1 LRTDICG
8 APTVIKYQT
17 KQINFIS
24 IMKKKLLLICFML
37 FAAKSFAQNVTVKGE
52 VLDAETKGPIPSVNV
67 SVKGTKLG
75 TATNTNG
82 IYTLTNV
89 KPNAT
94 LVFTYIG
101 YKPQEINLNG
111 KTQLNVTLAPDLSD
125 LQEVVVVGFGT
136 KKKINIAGAID
147 QISGKQLESRPVSNV
162 MQGLQGISPGLNIT
176 YGGGAPGTVPVI
188 NIRGYTSINGGSPL
202 IVIDGIPAASNDD
215 MLRLTPSDI
224 SSFTVLRD
232 AASAAIYGARAAF
245 GVILITT
252 KKGVAGSTRISYNA
266 LTTWGKPTVLPKPV
280 TDPYIYSR
288 VLETSTDNTP
298 WDYVNYSDEYYK
310 WAKERSDNPSLP
322 DTRIDPTDP
331 NKNRWAY
338 MGDNNWYDYFFNKA
352 SLSQNHTLTF
362 SGGAQ
367 VNNSPLTYYLS
378 ADYTKENGLNKLTP
392 DFWDRYGLRSRVGF
406 APLSWLKID
415 NNLNIYQ
422 TKKARPN
429 TSITDLYYLQ
439 PTDVATNPD
448 GTWANTGAGRL
459 AARLVDGGNNLE
471 TMFGFQNITGAT
483 ASFLNGDLQ
492 VNGDAS
498 FKRELWKYHK
508 DSKKFKIGFGPTD
521 IREEGGNG
529 YVSESNGYLYNNA
542 FNLYTT
548 YKKTIGDHF
557 FSAMVGY
564 NSENYNYS
572 TVDAQRDLLMS
583 SSVPYLQL
591 TTGEIT
597 LGTNYNAY
605 ASTSA
610 FSRLNY
616 TYKDRYILEATGRY
630 DGSSRFPV
638 SHRWGFFPS
647 ASLAW
652 IASAE
657 DFFKPLAPVLST
669 FKLRTSYGDL
679 GNQAADS
686 NPYLRDFGYIQTLP
700 TGPSPYLIGGNRQQI
715 ITGAP
720 KLYVDPN
727 TYTWER
733 VSTLNMGTDIGLFN
747 DKLSFTFDY
756 FIRNTTGM
764 LVGGQ
769 ELPGVLGTAVPKQN
783 AADLRTKGWELS
795 VSYRDRF
802 DLGSKPFSFETKFF
816 VSDSRSK
823 ITKFKNDQ
831 NLLSTYRVGQ
841 EIGEI
846 WGLQNDGLFQNKAE
860 IDALDQSSIIPWG
873 ALEIIQGW
881 PKYKDLDGNKKIE
894 KGLSS
899 NDPKDLK
906 IIGNSTDRYSV
917 GANLNMDWN
926 GFDLSV
932 FLQGVLKRDFYPH
945 HYLFWGPYQ
954 QPYANVYPWNLDFY
968 RATGDSPE
976 QRAKHSAS
984 YIAAGL
990 ADANTNSYYPVMQ
1003 SWLADANYGSGLD
1016 IPQTKYL
1023 LNGAYLRIK
1032 NVSLGY
1038 TLPVKFTNRFKVNRL
1053 RVFVTGENLYEFSA
1067 IKKYIDPEA
1076 VNQGSSAWAYP
1087 YQRRYAV
1094 GLNLDF

>member
-1 LRTDICG
+1 M
-8 APTVIKYQT
+8 
-17 KQINFIS
+17 F
-24 IMKKKLLLICFML
+24 
-37 FAAKSFAQNVTVKGE
+37 FAAKSFAQNVTVKGV

-67 SVKGTKLG
+67 SVKGTNLG

-89 KPNAT
+89 NPKAI
-94 LVFTYIG
+94 LVFSYIG
-101 YKPQEINLNG
+101 YKQQEINLNG
-111 KTQLNVTLAPDLSD
+111 KTQLNVTLTSD
-125 LQEVVVVGFGT
+125 FGNLEEVVVVGFGT

-252 KKGVAGSTRISYNA
+252 KQGKEGQTRISYNA
-266 LTTWGKPTVLPKPV
+266 LTTWGRPTVLPKPV

-298 WDYVNYSDEYYK
+298 WDYVNYSDEHYK
-310 WAKERSDNPSLP
+310 WAKERSDDPSLP

-331 NKNRWAY
+331 NRWAY

-378 ADYTKENGLNKLTP
+378 ADYTKENGLNKLAA

-422 TKKARPN
+422 TKRARPN
-429 TSITDLYYLQ
+429 ASITDLYYLQ

-448 GTWANTGAGRL
+448 GTWANTATGRL
-459 AARLVDGGNNLE
+459 AARLVDGGENLE

-498 FKRELWKYHK
+498 FKRELWKYHY
-508 DSKKFKIGFGPTD
+508 DSKKFKIGFGPND

-529 YVSESNGYLYNNA
+529 YVRENNGYLFNNA

-564 NSENYNYS
+564 NSEDYNYS
-572 TVDAQRDLLMS
+572 TVDAQRDFLMS
-583 SSVPYLQL
+583 SSVPYLKL

-597 LGTNYNAY
+597 LGTEYNAY

-638 SHRWGFFPS
+638 SRRWGFFPS

-652 IASAE
+652 IASSE
-657 DFFKPLAPVLST
+657 EFFKPLAPVLST

-679 GNQAADS
+679 GNQNADS
-686 NPYLRDFGYIQTLP
+686 DPYLRDFGYIQTLP
-700 TGPSPYLIGGNRQQI
+700 TDPSNYLIGGTRQQV

-720 KLYVDPN
+720 RLYVDPN

-733 VSTLNMGTDIGLFN
+733 VSTLNMGTDLGFFN

-764 LVGGQ
+764 LVRGQ
-769 ELPGVLGTAVPKQN
+769 ELPGVLGTDVPKQN

-795 VSYRDRF
+795 VTYRDRF

-816 VSDSRSK
+816 VSDSRSE
-823 ITKFKNDQ
+823 ITRFENKQ

-841 EIGEI
+841 TIGEI

-860 IDALDQSSIIPWG
+860 IDALDESSIIPWG

-894 KGLSS
+894 QGLSAD
-899 NDPKDLK
+899 DPKDLK

-968 RATGDSPE
+968 RAAGDSPE

-990 ADANTNSYYPVMQ
+990 ADANPNSYYPVMQ

-1038 TLPVKFTNRFKVNRL
+1038 TLPAKFTNRFKVSRL

>member
-1 LRTDICG
+1 M
-8 APTVIKYQT
+8 
-17 KQINFIS
+17 F
-24 IMKKKLLLICFML
+24 
-37 FAAKSFAQNVTVKGE
+37 FAAKSFAQNVTVKGV
-52 VLDAETKGPIPSVNV
+52 VLDAETKGPIPSVNI
-67 SVKGTKLG
+67 SVKGTNLG
-75 TATNTNG
+75 TATNSNG

-89 KPNAT
+89 NPKAI
-94 LVFTYIG
+94 LVFSYIG
-101 YKPQEINLNG
+101 YKQQEINLNG
-111 KTQLNVTLAPDLSD
+111 KTELNVTLTSD
-125 LQEVVVVGFGT
+125 FGNLEEVVVVGFGT

-252 KKGVAGSTRISYNA
+252 KKGKEGRTLISYNA

-298 WDYVNYSDEYYK
+298 WDYVNYSDEHYK
-310 WAKERSDNPSLP
+310 WAKERSDDPSLP

-331 NKNRWAY
+331 NRWAY
-338 MGDNNWYDYFFNKA
+338 MGDHNWYDYFFNKA

-378 ADYTKENGLNKLTP
+378 ADYTKENGLNKLAA

-422 TKKARPN
+422 TKRARPN
-429 TSITDLYYLQ
+429 ASITDLYYLQ

-448 GTWANTGAGRL
+448 GTWANTATGRL
-459 AARLVDGGNNLE
+459 AARLVDGGENLE

-498 FKRELWKYHK
+498 FKRELWKYHN

-529 YVSESNGYLYNNA
+529 YVYESNGYLYNNA

-564 NSENYNYS
+564 NYEDYNYS

-583 SSVPYLQL
+583 SSVPYLKL

-597 LGTNYNAY
+597 LGTKYNAY

-638 SHRWGFFPS
+638 SRRWGFFPS

-652 IASAE
+652 IASSE
-657 DFFKPLAPVLST
+657 EFFKPLAPVLST

-679 GNQAADS
+679 GNQNADS
-686 NPYLRDFGYIQTLP
+686 DPFLRDFGYIQTLP
-700 TGPSPYLIGGNRQQI
+700 TDPSNYLIGGTRQQV

-720 KLYVDPN
+720 RLYVDPN

-733 VSTLNMGTDIGLFN
+733 VSTLNMGTDLGFFN

-764 LVGGQ
+764 LVRGQ
-769 ELPGVLGTAVPKQN
+769 ELPGVLGTDVPKQN

-795 VSYRDRF
+795 VTYRDRF

-816 VSDSRSK
+816 VSDSRSE
-823 ITKFKNDQ
+823 ITRFENKQ

-841 EIGEI
+841 TIGEI

-860 IDALDQSSIIPWG
+860 IDALDESSIIPWG

-894 KGLSS
+894 QGLSAD
-899 NDPKDLK
+899 DPKDLK

-990 ADANTNSYYPVMQ
+990 ADANPNSYYPVMQ

-1038 TLPVKFTNRFKVNRL
+1038 TLPAKFTNRFKVSRL

>member
-1 LRTDICG
+1 
-8 APTVIKYQT
+8 
-17 KQINFIS
+17 
-24 IMKKKLLLICFML
+24 MKKKLLLICFML
-37 FAAKSFAQNVTVKGE
+37 FVAKGFAQNITVKGE
-52 VLDAETKGPIPSVNV
+52 VLDAETKGPIPSV
-67 SVKGTKLG
+67 SITVKGTKHG
-75 TATNTNG
+75 TSTNSNG

-89 KPNAT
+89 NAKAT
-94 LVFTYIG
+94 LVFSYLG
-101 YKPQEINLNG
+101 YKPQEIKLEG
-111 KTQLNVTLAPDLSD
+111 KTQLNVTLSPDLGD

-136 KKKINIAGAID
+136 AKKINIAGAID
-147 QISGKQLESRPVSNV
+147 QISGKQLESRPVANV
-162 MQGLQGISPGLNIT
+162 MQGLQGLSPGLNIT

-188 NIRGYTSINGGSPL
+188 NIRGFTSINGGSPL

-252 KKGVAGSTRISYNA
+252 KKGAEGRTVVSYNA
-266 LTTWGKPTVLPKPV
+266 LTTWGKPTVLPEPV
-280 TDPYIYSR
+280 TDPYIFSR
-288 VLETSTDNTP
+288 VLETSTNNTP
-298 WDYVNYSDEYYK
+298 WDYVNFSDEYYK
-310 WAKERSDNPSLP
+310 WAKERSDDPSLP

-331 NKNRWAY
+331 NKNRWQY
-338 MGDNNWYDYFFNKA
+338 MGNNDWYDFFFNKA
-352 SLSQNHTLTF
+352 SLSQSHTLTF

-367 VNNSPLTYYLS
+367 VNKAPLTYYLS
-378 ADYTKENGLNKLTP
+378 ADYTKENGLNKLAP
-392 DFWDRYGLRSRVGF
+392 DFWNRYGLRSRVGF
-406 APLSWLKID
+406 SPLSWLKID

-422 TKKARPN
+422 TKKALPN
-429 TSITDLYYLQ
+429 ASITDLYYLQ
-439 PTDVATNPD
+439 PTDVAKNPD
-448 GTWANTGAGRL
+448 GTWANTATGRL
-459 AARLVDGGNNLE
+459 AARLVDGGDNLQS
-471 TMFGFQNITGAT
+471 MFGFHNITGAT

-498 FKRELWKYHK
+498 FKRELWKSNSN
-508 DSKKFKIGFGPTD
+508 SKKYKIGFGPTD

-529 YVSESNGYLYNNA
+529 FAREDNGYLFNNA

-557 FSAMVGY
+557 LSAMVGY
-564 NSENYNYS
+564 NSEDYS
-572 TVDAQRDLLMS
+572 YSNVNVRRDNLIS
-583 SSVPYLQL
+583 SSLPYLSL
-591 TTGEIT
+591 TTGEIALSPDYT
-597 LGTNYNAY
+597 AY
-605 ASTSA
+605 ASTSV

-616 TYKDRYILEATGRY
+616 IYKNRYILEATGRY
-630 DGSSRFPV
+630 DGSSRFPIT
-638 SHRWGFFPS
+638 HRWGFFPS
-647 ASLAW
+647 ASVAW
-652 IASAE
+652 VASGE
-657 DFFKPLAPVLST
+657 EFFKPLAPVVST

-686 NPYLRDFGYIQTLP
+686 RAFYRDYGYIQTMP
-700 TGPSPYLIGGNRQQI
+700 TGTSPYLIGGERKQI
-715 ITGAP
+715 IQSAP
-720 KLYVDPN
+720 PLYVDPR

-733 VSTLNMGTDIGLFN
+733 VSTLNVGTDIGLFS

-783 AADLRTKGWELS
+783 AADLRAKGWELS
-795 VSYRDRF
+795 VTYRDRF
-802 DLGSKPFSFETKFF
+802 DLGSKPFNFDTKFF
-816 VSDSRSK
+816 ISDSRAE

-841 EIGEI
+841 TIGEI
-846 WGLQNDGLFQNKAE
+846 WGLQNDGLFQSQAE
-860 IDALDQSSIIPWG
+860 IDALDESSIIPWG
-873 ALEIIQGW
+873 ALDIIQGW

-899 NDPKDLK
+899 DDPKDLK
-906 IIGNSTDRYSV
+906 VIGNTTDRYSV
-917 GANLNMDWN
+917 GVNMNMDWN

-932 FLQGVLKRDFYPH
+932 FLQGVLKRDFYPR

-968 RATGDSPE
+968 RGAADSPE

-990 ADANTNSYYPVMQ
+990 ADANTDSYFPVLQ

-1038 TLPVKFTNRFKVNRL
+1038 TLPAKLTNRFKVNRL
-1053 RVFVTGENLYEFSA
+1053 RVFVTGENLYEFSS

-1076 VNQGSSAWAYP
+1076 VNQGYSAWAYP

>member
-1 LRTDICG
+1 M
-8 APTVIKYQT
+8 
-17 KQINFIS
+17 F
-24 IMKKKLLLICFML
+24 
-37 FAAKSFAQNVTVKGE
+37 FAAKSFAQNVTVKGV

-67 SVKGTKLG
+67 SVKGTNLG
-75 TATNTNG
+75 TATNVNG
-82 IYTLTNV
+82 IYTLNNV
-89 KPNAT
+89 NPKAT
-94 LVFTYIG
+94 LVFSYIG
-101 YKPQEINLNG
+101 YKQQEIELNG
-111 KTQLNVTLAPDLSD
+111 KTQLNVTLTSD
-125 LQEVVVVGFGT
+125 FGNLEEVVVVGFGT

-252 KKGVAGSTRISYNA
+252 KKGKEGRTLISYNA

-298 WDYVNYSDEYYK
+298 WDYVNYSDEHYK
-310 WAKERSDNPSLP
+310 WAKERSDDPSLP

-331 NKNRWAY
+331 NRWAY

-378 ADYTKENGLNKLTP
+378 ADYTKENGLNKLAD

-422 TKKARPN
+422 TKRARPN
-429 TSITDLYYLQ
+429 ASITDLYYLQ

-448 GTWANTGAGRL
+448 GTWANTATGRL
-459 AARLVDGGNNLE
+459 AARLVDGGENLE

-498 FKRELWKYHK
+498 FKRELWKYHN

-529 YVSESNGYLYNNA
+529 YVYESNGYLYNNA

-564 NSENYNYS
+564 NYEDYNYS

-583 SSVPYLQL
+583 SSVPYLKL

-597 LGTNYNAY
+597 LGTKYNAY

-638 SHRWGFFPS
+638 SRRWGFFPS

-652 IASAE
+652 IASSE
-657 DFFKPLAPVLST
+657 EFFKPLAPVLST

-679 GNQAADS
+679 GNQNADS
-686 NPYLRDFGYIQTLP
+686 DPYLRDFGYIQTLP
-700 TGPSPYLIGGNRQQI
+700 TDPSNYLIGGTRQQV

-720 KLYVDPN
+720 RLYVDPN

-733 VSTLNMGTDIGLFN
+733 VSTLNMGTDLGFFN

-764 LVGGQ
+764 LVRGQ
-769 ELPGVLGTAVPKQN
+769 ELPGVLGTDVPKQN

-795 VSYRDRF
+795 VTYRDRF

-816 VSDSRSK
+816 VSDSRSE
-823 ITKFKNDQ
+823 ITKFENKQ

-841 EIGEI
+841 TIGEI

-860 IDALDQSSIIPWG
+860 IDALDESSIIPWG

-894 KGLSS
+894 QGLSAD
-899 NDPKDLK
+899 DPKDLK

-990 ADANTNSYYPVMQ
+990 ADANPNSYYPVMQ

-1038 TLPVKFTNRFKVNRL
+1038 TLPAKFTNRFKVSRL

>member
-1 LRTDICG
+1 M
-8 APTVIKYQT
+8 
-17 KQINFIS
+17 F
-24 IMKKKLLLICFML
+24 
-37 FAAKSFAQNVTVKGE
+37 FAAKSFAQNVTVKGV
-52 VLDAETKGPIPSVNV
+52 VLDAETKGPIPSVNI
-67 SVKGTKLG
+67 SVKGTNLG

-89 KPNAT
+89 NPKAI
-94 LVFTYIG
+94 LVFSYIG
-101 YKPQEINLNG
+101 YKPQEINLDG

-252 KKGVAGSTRISYNA
+252 KQGKEGQTRISYNA
-266 LTTWGKPTVLPKPV
+266 LTTWGRPTVLPKPV

-298 WDYVNYSDEYYK
+298 WDYVNYSDEHYK
-310 WAKERSDNPSLP
+310 WAKERSDDPSLP

-338 MGDNNWYDYFFNKA
+338 MGDHNWYDYFFNKA

-378 ADYTKENGLNKLTP
+378 ADYTKENGLNKLAA

-422 TKKARPN
+422 TKRARPN
-429 TSITDLYYLQ
+429 ASITDLYYLQ

-448 GTWANTGAGRL
+448 GTWANTATGRL
-459 AARLVDGGNNLE
+459 AARLVDGGGNLE

-498 FKRELWKYHK
+498 FKRELWKYHN

-529 YVSESNGYLYNNA
+529 YVYESNGYLYNNA

-564 NSENYNYS
+564 NYEDYNYS

-583 SSVPYLQL
+583 SSVPYLKL

-597 LGTNYNAY
+597 LGTKYNAY

-638 SHRWGFFPS
+638 SRRWGFFPS

-652 IASAE
+652 IASSE
-657 DFFKPLAPVLST
+657 EFFKPLAPVLST

-679 GNQAADS
+679 GNQNADS
-686 NPYLRDFGYIQTLP
+686 DPYLRDFGYIQTLP
-700 TGPSPYLIGGNRQQI
+700 TDPSNYLIGGTRQQV

-720 KLYVDPN
+720 RLYVDPN

-733 VSTLNMGTDIGLFN
+733 VSTLNMGTDLGFFN

-764 LVGGQ
+764 LVRGQ
-769 ELPGVLGTAVPKQN
+769 ELPGVLGTDVPKQN

-795 VSYRDRF
+795 VTYRDRF

-816 VSDSRSK
+816 VSDSRSE
-823 ITKFKNDQ
+823 ITRFENKQ

-841 EIGEI
+841 TIGEI

-860 IDALDQSSIIPWG
+860 IDALDESSIIPWG

-894 KGLSS
+894 QGLSAD
-899 NDPKDLK
+899 DPKDLK

-990 ADANTNSYYPVMQ
+990 ADANPNSYYPVMQ

-1038 TLPVKFTNRFKVNRL
+1038 TLPAKFTNRFKVSRL

>member
-1 LRTDICG
+1 M
-8 APTVIKYQT
+8 
-17 KQINFIS
+17 F
-24 IMKKKLLLICFML
+24 
-37 FAAKSFAQNVTVKGE
+37 FAAKSFAQNVTVKGV

-67 SVKGTKLG
+67 SVKGTNLG
-75 TATNTNG
+75 TATNVNG

-89 KPNAT
+89 NPKAT
-94 LVFTYIG
+94 LVFSYIG
-101 YKPQEINLNG
+101 YKQQEIELNG
-111 KTQLNVTLAPDLSD
+111 KTQLNVTLTSD
-125 LQEVVVVGFGT
+125 FGNLEEVVVVGFGT

-252 KKGVAGSTRISYNA
+252 KKGKEGRTLISYNA

-298 WDYVNYSDEYYK
+298 WDYVNYSDEHYK
-310 WAKERSDNPSLP
+310 WAKERSDDPSLP

-331 NKNRWAY
+331 NRWAY

-378 ADYTKENGLNKLTP
+378 ADYTKENGLNKLAD
-392 DFWDRYGLRSRVGF
+392 DFWGRYGLRSRVGF

-422 TKKARPN
+422 TKRARPN
-429 TSITDLYYLQ
+429 ASITDLYYLQ

-448 GTWANTGAGRL
+448 GTWANTATGRL
-459 AARLVDGGNNLE
+459 AARLVDGGENLE

-498 FKRELWKYHK
+498 FKRELWKYHN

-529 YVSESNGYLYNNA
+529 YVYESNGYLYNNA

-564 NSENYNYS
+564 NYEDYNYS

-583 SSVPYLQL
+583 SSVPYLKL

-597 LGTNYNAY
+597 LGTKYNAY

-638 SHRWGFFPS
+638 SRRWGFFPS

-652 IASAE
+652 IASSE
-657 DFFKPLAPVLST
+657 EFFKPLAPVLST

-679 GNQAADS
+679 GNQNADS
-686 NPYLRDFGYIQTLP
+686 DPYLRDFGYIQTLP
-700 TGPSPYLIGGNRQQI
+700 TDPSNYLIGGTRQQV

-720 KLYVDPN
+720 RLYVDPN

-733 VSTLNMGTDIGLFN
+733 VSTLNMGTDLGFFN

-764 LVGGQ
+764 LVRGQ
-769 ELPGVLGTAVPKQN
+769 ELPGVLGTDVPKQN

-795 VSYRDRF
+795 VTYRDRF

-816 VSDSRSK
+816 VSDSRSE
-823 ITKFKNDQ
+823 ITKFENKQ

-841 EIGEI
+841 TIGEI

-860 IDALDQSSIIPWG
+860 IDALDESSIIPWG

-894 KGLSS
+894 QGLSAD
-899 NDPKDLK
+899 DPKDLK

-990 ADANTNSYYPVMQ
+990 ADANPNSYYPVMQ

-1038 TLPVKFTNRFKVNRL
+1038 TLPAKFTNRFKVSRL

>member
-1 LRTDICG
+1 M
-8 APTVIKYQT
+8 
-17 KQINFIS
+17 F
-24 IMKKKLLLICFML
+24 
-37 FAAKSFAQNVTVKGE
+37 FAAKSFAQNVTVKGV

-67 SVKGTKLG
+67 SVKGTNLG
-75 TATNTNG
+75 TATNVNG

-89 KPNAT
+89 NPKAT
-94 LVFTYIG
+94 LVFSYIG
-101 YKPQEINLNG
+101 YKQQEIELNG
-111 KTQLNVTLAPDLSD
+111 KTQLNVTLTSD
-125 LQEVVVVGFGT
+125 FGNLEEVVVVGFGT

-252 KKGVAGSTRISYNA
+252 KKGKEGRTLISYNA

-298 WDYVNYSDEYYK
+298 WDYVNYSDEHYK
-310 WAKERSDNPSLP
+310 WAKERSDDPSLP

-331 NKNRWAY
+331 NRWAY

-378 ADYTKENGLNKLTP
+378 ADYTKENGLNKLAD

-422 TKKARPN
+422 TKRARPN
-429 TSITDLYYLQ
+429 ASITDLYYLQ

-448 GTWANTGAGRL
+448 GTWANTATGRL
-459 AARLVDGGNNLE
+459 AARLVDGGENLE

-498 FKRELWKYHK
+498 FKRELWKYHN

-529 YVSESNGYLYNNA
+529 YVYESNGYLYNNA

-564 NSENYNYS
+564 NYEDYNYS

-583 SSVPYLQL
+583 SSVPYLKL

-597 LGTNYNAY
+597 LGTKYNAY

-638 SHRWGFFPS
+638 SRRWGFFPS

-652 IASAE
+652 IASSE
-657 DFFKPLAPVLST
+657 EFFKPLAPVLST

-679 GNQAADS
+679 GNQNADS
-686 NPYLRDFGYIQTLP
+686 DPYLRDFGYIQTLP
-700 TGPSPYLIGGNRQQI
+700 TDPSNYLIGGTRQQV

-720 KLYVDPN
+720 RLYVDPN

-733 VSTLNMGTDIGLFN
+733 VSTLNMGTDLGFFN

-764 LVGGQ
+764 LVRGQ
-769 ELPGVLGTAVPKQN
+769 ELPGVLGTDVPKQN

-795 VSYRDRF
+795 VTYRDRF

-816 VSDSRSK
+816 VSDSRSE
-823 ITKFKNDQ
+823 ITKFENKQ

-841 EIGEI
+841 TIGEI

-860 IDALDQSSIIPWG
+860 IDALDESSIIPWG

-894 KGLSS
+894 QGLSAD
-899 NDPKDLK
+899 DPKDLK

-990 ADANTNSYYPVMQ
+990 ADANPNSYYPVMQ

-1038 TLPVKFTNRFKVNRL
+1038 TLPAKFTNRFKVSRL